1 MSDTVHVVCTGCGA
15 ANRVPH
21 ARLADNPSCGRCHEP
36 LFDGHPANLN
46 EQAFEGQL
54 ARSDLPVL
62 VDFWADWCAPC
73 RVMAPAYEA
82 AAGELE
88 PEMRVIKVD
97 TERAQTA
104 AGRLGIRSI
113 PTLMLF
119 RNGQEIARHAGAI
132 GKDQIV
138 SWARAHA

>member
-1 MSDTVHVVCTGCGA
+1 MTQDKKYLTLTTENFKSEVMESSG
-15 ANRVPH
+15 
-21 ARLADNPSCGRCHEP
+21 
-36 LFDGHPANLN
+36 
-46 EQAFEGQL
+46 
-54 ARSDLPVL
+54 PVL
-62 VDFWADWCAPC
+62 VDFWAGWCGPC
-73 RVMAPAYEA
+73 RTMAPAYEA
-82 AAGELE
+82 AALELE